1 MAPSSTPKSQISL
14 LGQPSQKRVRRVHPT
29 RRDFRNNARVAANHP
44 IFDHVPYD
52 VLEHIFSFLPIKNAT
67 QASIL
72 SKRFRDSW
80 IHSRK
85 LIFDKDFFRRLS
97 GRTQF
102 VSIVNRI
109 FNSHVGTDIQLL
121 RLFIDPSDIEQHVV
135 RWVLKAIEKNVQQLD
150 LNFDLSIE
158 PFNLPYKFL
167 DVPTLRTLNLTYCR
181 INKYPCFQIKGLN
194 FLSTLV
200 LRKVIMD
207 ETTINMLVYN
217 CLNLE
222 TLDLA
227 DCYGVNELKVFVPKD
242 HKRFK
247 VLKVGYC
254 FELLSTEIN
263 APTLVSLHYVGPI
276 QTLVIYNDNR
286 YSKLNDVMLNLSS
299 VRSGVTQSTLVE
311 NLISHNLTNVTILTM
326 TSTFLEVNII
336 FNIMQI

>member
-1 MAPSSTPKSQISL
+1 
-14 LGQPSQKRVRRVHPT
+14 
-29 RRDFRNNARVAANHP
+29 
-44 IFDHVPYD
+44 
-52 VLEHIFSFLPIKNAT
+52 
-67 QASIL
+67 
-72 SKRFRDSW
+72 
-80 IHSRK
+80 
-85 LIFDKDFFRRLS
+85 
-97 GRTQF
+97 
-102 VSIVNRI
+102 
-109 FNSHVGTDIQLL
+109 
-121 RLFIDPSDIEQHVV
+121 
-135 RWVLKAIEKNVQQLD
+135 
-150 LNFDLSIE
+150 
-158 PFNLPYKFL
+158 
-167 DVPTLRTLNLTYCR
+167 
-181 INKYPCFQIKGLN
+181 
-194 FLSTLV
+194 
-200 LRKVIMD
+200 MD

-336 FNIMQI
+336 FNIMQIYIIFGLFLFDYFYLFDLSKILCCF